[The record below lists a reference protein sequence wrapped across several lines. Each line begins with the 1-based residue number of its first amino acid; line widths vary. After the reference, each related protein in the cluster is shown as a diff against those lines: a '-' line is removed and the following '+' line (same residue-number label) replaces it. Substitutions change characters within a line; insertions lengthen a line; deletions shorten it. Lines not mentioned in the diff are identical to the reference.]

1 MAICD
6 ICSCTLDDGLLE
18 STNCGGTC
26 LECMAD
32 AGDPDA
38 QANMYQ
44 VLKSQLVC
52 LEQSKHHAEAP
63 PTAPPMQSSSDWVG
77 AALIAQAKVE
87 LEHLRVLGADFS
99 GDVEGGDI
107 SSALSR
113 VCAICDLAMTPDL
126 ALSREVCEMLAAI
139 DNQAIQLMAERSA
152 QSSSNPKQPHQT
164 DIAEIQLEKAR
175 SIYHALQLLTFEL
188 SHSEDT
194 RWAVTISQEV
204 FEFVEE
210 FFADAMN
217 FETTF
222 GLVRV
227 QDYRTMK
234 LAGDIRQRW

>member
-6 ICSCTLDDGLLE
+6 ICSCPLDDGLLE
-18 STNCGGTC
+18 STNCGGSC

-38 QANMYQ
+38 QAKMYQ
-44 VLKSQLVC
+44 VIKARMAC
-52 LEQSKHHAEAP
+52 LDQARLHAEAVP
-63 PTAPPMQSSSDWVG
+63 SSDWAG
-77 AALIAQAKVE
+77 AALIAQAEVE
-87 LEHLRVLGADFS
+87 LEHLRALDADTS
-99 GDVEGGDI
+99 GDVGDCDV
-107 SSALSR
+107 SNALSR

-126 ALSREVCEMLAAI
+126 ALSQEACEMLAAI
-139 DNQAIQLMAERSA
+139 DNQAIQLMAERST
-152 QSSSNPKQPHQT
+152 QSSTDRKQPHEI

-175 SIYHALQLLTFEL
+175 SIYHALQLLTLEL
-188 SHSEDT
+188 GSSEDT
-194 RWAVTISQEV
+194 QWAVTISRPV

-210 FFADAMN
+210 FFADAMD

-222 GLVRV
+222 DLVRV

>member
-6 ICSCTLDDGLLE
+6 VCSCPLDGGLLE
-18 STNCGGTC
+18 SINCGGTC

-38 QANMYQ
+38 QAKMYQ
-44 VLKSQLVC
+44 VLKGRMARLDQARL
-52 LEQSKHHAEAP
+52 HAEAA
-63 PTAPPMQSSSDWVG
+63 PTLSSSDGVG
-77 AALIAQAKVE
+77 AALIAQAEVE
-87 LEHLRVLGADFS
+87 LEHLRALDADTS
-99 GDVEGGDI
+99 GDVGAWDV

-113 VCAICDLAMTPDL
+113 VCAICDLAMMSDL
-126 ALSREVCEMLAAI
+126 ALSWKVCEMLAAI

-152 QSSSNPKQPHQT
+152 QSSTSRKQPYKI
-164 DIAEIQLEKAR
+164 DIAESQLEKAR
-175 SIYHALQLLTFEL
+175 SIYQTLQLLTFEL

-194 RWAVTISQEV
+194 RWAVTISQPV

-234 LAGDIRQRW
+234 LAGDIRQHW